1 MNRMKTYCAVET
13 YQKICDASGLQ
24 HLILY
29 KNNPA
34 GPSYKFDFIL
44 SLPLVHLGFPESA
57 GLELFVAGSN
67 WIPGELIIDLL
78 KPM

>member
-1 MNRMKTYCAVET
+1 MNRMKTYWAVET
-13 YQKICDASGLQ
+13 YQRICDAWGSQ

-29 KNNPA
+29 KNPA
-34 GPSYKFDFIL
+34 GPSCKFDFIF